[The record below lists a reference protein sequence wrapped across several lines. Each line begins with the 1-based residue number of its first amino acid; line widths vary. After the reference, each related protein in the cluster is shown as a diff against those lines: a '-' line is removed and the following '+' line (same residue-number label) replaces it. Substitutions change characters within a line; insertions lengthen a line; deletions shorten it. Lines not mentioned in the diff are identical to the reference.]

1 MIYLFAGD
9 DAQNKIKQYE
19 AFLKSFGTLPVI
31 SISKNNFNKME
42 IESLYSGSSLFDAQS
57 VVVFLNILDNK
68 DNATFILDNLDLF
81 QASNNIF
88 IFSEGKLLKPVLNEF
103 EKVKATI
110 NIFELRKEQKEKF
123 NNFLLADAFALKD
136 KIKLWLYYRQAV
148 DLGVGLEE
156 LTGVLFWKVK
166 DMILKKNFSK
176 YTEKD
181 LQDIANKISYLLP
194 EARRKGKDAEIVFER
209 FLLEVL

>member
-9 DAQNKIKQYE
+9 DATNKIKAYE
-19 AFLKSFGTLPVI
+19 SFLKGQVNLPLI

-42 IESLYSGSSLFDAQS
+42 IESLYSGSSLFDSQS
-57 VVVFLNILDNK
+57 VVVFSNILDNQDISLFLIDK
-68 DNATFILDNLDLF
+68 LDLL
-81 QASNNIF
+81 QESNNIF
-88 IFSEGKLLKPVLNEF
+88 IFSESKLLKPVLNTF

-166 DMILKKNFSK
+166 DMMLKKNFSK
-176 YTEKD
+176 YKEEELKN
-181 LQDIANKISYLLP
+181 IANKIAYLLP
-194 EARRKGKDAEIVFER
+194 EARKKGKDAEIVFEK